1 VRLVE
6 INLTA
11 FVPAGS
17 LSVRKDM
24 REESVN
30 PAITYIYD
38 LAKRSTYPSGDG
50 EYVPNIFRSL
60 VQELPE
66 VRQQTHGIRQLTEC
80 AMAARLLALFF
91 GYDWYQQKVAFRD
104 DPDEWMHNRKG
115 DTSTNRILNHR
126 RVIQLG
132 DCIFTL
138 LKGQF
143 KGGDVLRNRFLTR
156 QTKPCYIETE
166 IASLLAYN
174 GMQVEV
180 IGESGTRGEDFD
192 LAATKDDV
200 TVSVEI
206 TAKEA
211 GPLTVQTLTN
221 TLKSKRTQ
229 VPNNRP
235 AVLYIRV
242 PAEWDPS
249 LPANHAIFH
258 RAFND
263 FCRGSRRINAIVLVW
278 EEVLGFMGGA
288 FTPMTMWACHNNNP
302 RHPYPVEHFFLPR
315 ATPDGEVLLA
325 HSFLDFLEKL
335 EAEKHN
341 SL

>member
-1 VRLVE
+1 VV
-6 INLTA
+6 
-11 FVPAGS
+11 
-17 LSVRKDM
+17 
-24 REESVN
+24 
-30 PAITYIYD
+30 
-38 LAKRSTYPSGDG
+38 
-50 EYVPNIFRSL
+50 NIFISL
-60 VQELPE
+60 AQELPQ
-66 VRQQTHGIRQLTEC
+66 VRQQTNGIKQLTAH
-80 AMAARLLALFF
+80 AMAARLLTLFF
-91 GYDWYQQKVAFRD
+91 GYHWYEQKIAFRD
-104 DPDEWMHNRKG
+104 DPDEWMHNQEG
-115 DTSTNRILNHR
+115 DTSTNRILYSR

-143 KGGDVLRNRFLTR
+143 KGGDALRNRFLTR

-174 GMQVEV
+174 GLQVEI

-192 LAATKDDV
+192 LAVTKDGV
-200 TVSVEI
+200 IVSVEI

-211 GPLTVQTLTN
+211 GSLTVQTLTN

-229 VPNNRP
+229 FPNNRP
-235 AVLYIRV
+235 AILYIRV

-249 LPANHAIFH
+249 LPENHAIFNT
-258 RAFND
+258 AFND
-263 FCRGSRRINAIVLVW
+263 FCRGSRRINTIILVW

-288 FTPMTMWACHNNNP
+288 FTRMTMWACHNNNP
-302 RHPYPVEHFFLPR
+302 RHPYPNVDLFFLPK
-315 ATPDGEVLLA
+315 ATHDGQVLLA

-335 EAEKHN
+335 EAKKPDNE